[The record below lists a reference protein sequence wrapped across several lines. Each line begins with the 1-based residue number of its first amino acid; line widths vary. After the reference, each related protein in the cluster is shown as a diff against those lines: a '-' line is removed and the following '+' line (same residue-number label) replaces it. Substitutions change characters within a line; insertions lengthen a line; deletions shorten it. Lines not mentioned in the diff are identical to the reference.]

1 MNMEEYGKAAASTDR
16 YPNTCKPWVYALGL
30 AGEAGETC
38 DKIKKVYRDK
48 SGVFKAEER
57 EEIAKELCDVLW
69 YVTRLGACLGYSLD
83 EIADMNV
90 KKLASRAERG
100 VIKGSGDNR

>member
-1 MNMEEYGKAAASTDR
+1 MNMKEYGKAAASTDR

-38 DKIKKVYRDK
+38 DKIKRVYRDK

-57 EEIAKELCDVLW
+57 EEIAKELGDVLW

-83 EIADMNV
+83 EIADTNV

-100 VIKGSGDNR
+100 TIKGSGDNR

>member
-1 MNMEEYGKAAASTDR
+1 MNMEEYGKLAASTDR
-16 YPNTCKPWVYALGL
+16 YPNNCKPWVYALGL

-57 EEIAKELCDVLW
+57 EAIAKELGDVLW
-69 YVTRLGACLGYSLD
+69 YVTRLAACLGFGLD

-90 KKLASRAERG
+90 KKLADRAERG
-100 VIKGSGDNR
+100 TIKGSGDNR

>member
-1 MNMEEYGKAAASTDR
+1 MNMEEYGKLAASTDR
-16 YPNTCKPWVYALGL
+16 YPNTYKPWVYALGL

-57 EEIAKELCDVLW
+57 EEIAKELGDVLW
-69 YVTRLGACLGYSLD
+69 YVTRLGACLGFGLD

-90 KKLASRAERG
+90 KKLADRAASG
-100 VIKGSGDNR
+100 TIKGSGDNR